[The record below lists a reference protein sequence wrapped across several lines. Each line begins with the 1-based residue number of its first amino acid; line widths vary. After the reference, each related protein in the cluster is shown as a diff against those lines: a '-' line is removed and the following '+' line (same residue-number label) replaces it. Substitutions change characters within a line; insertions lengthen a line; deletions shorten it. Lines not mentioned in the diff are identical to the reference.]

1 MALLELQPAMKTKD
15 ILIAVAAV
23 MVIAGAGLF
32 IWKNHFAAPKINT
45 ALHEG
50 IGVALADETIRCLDN
65 KGDILVITMAD
76 GDSEILAAQFAAF
89 RGRIGKSNVQ
99 IKEVQLIDS
108 EKKSKYGPGVGLSAS
123 KLTREVKKNLK
134 KAAIVSFVGLPKLD
148 DEEFAALGE
157 HVPSLI
163 TFARD
168 REKLGSL
175 LKRGT
180 IKAAIVP
187 RFKFPAPGPEM
198 PSNPGEW
205 FTNQYQVIRPVGVTG
220 A

>member
-1 MALLELQPAMKTKD
+1 MRSKNTLVV
-15 ILIAVAAV
+15 IGSLIAISASL
-23 MVIAGAGLF
+23 LF
-32 IWKNHFAAPKINT
+32 VWKNHFAAPRINL

-50 IGVALADETIRCLDN
+50 IGVALAEETIRCLEN
-65 KGDILVITMAD
+65 KGDILVITMAK

-89 RGRIGKSNVQ
+89 EKRIETSGVRL
-99 IKEVQLIDS
+99 KEVELIDS
-108 EKKSKYGPGVGLSAS
+108 DKRDSYRPGIGLSAS

-157 HVPSLI
+157 AVPQLI
-163 TFARD
+163 TFSRD

-175 LKRGT
+175 LRRGA

-205 FTNQYQVIRPVGVTG
+205 FTNQYQVIRPVGLVLG
-220 A
+220 Q